1 MSYIVLYTLPAY
13 RSTDMYKAWL
23 KCSDMLGFE
32 RFLREKYNHIF
43 DYVDDISEDYLIS
56 GHMLMD
62 QNVVGWHDYKALF
75 YRVRKFTFH
84 SEAHYA
90 WFVLRYT

>member
-43 DYVDDISEDYLIS
+43 DYVDDISEDYDKRAYVNRS
-56 GHMLMD
+56 KC
-62 QNVVGWHDYKALF
+62 GWMA
-75 YRVRKFTFH
+75 
-84 SEAHYA
+84 
-90 WFVLRYT
+90 